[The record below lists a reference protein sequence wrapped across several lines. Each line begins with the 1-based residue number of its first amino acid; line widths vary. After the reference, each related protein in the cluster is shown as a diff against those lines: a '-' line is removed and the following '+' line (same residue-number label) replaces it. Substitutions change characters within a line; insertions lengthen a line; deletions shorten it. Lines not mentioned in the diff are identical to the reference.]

1 MKLSSLKNLFLSKLL
16 KKLFCFYILGDP
28 EKQGD
33 LIKQLQEQH
42 YIQYIQQL
50 QAAQRESSDNKSDTN
65 VNNKVSKLLR

>member
-1 MKLSSLKNLFLSKLL
+1 MDYFKFKL
-16 KKLFCFYILGDP
+16 LGDP

-50 QAAQRESSDNKSDTN
+50 QAAQRESADIKSDSKMK
-65 VNNKVSKLLR
+65 NKIGDMVS